1 MKIMIVDDSKAMR
14 MIVTRTLKMAGFSG
28 YETVEATDGTD
39 ALEKIQQESPDLILS
54 DWNMPEMKGIELLEK
69 INELGKQIPFGFITS
84 EGSADTR
91 KLAIDSGAQ
100 FLLTKPFTAES
111 MFAALEPFMTC
122 KS

>member
-1 MKIMIVDDSKAMR
+1 MIVDDSKAMR